1 MDIRKHW
8 TAEIRITSRF
18 NNAELYTNSGHLCHR
33 EEKLPSTVGMRNV
46 SQNDVDEEAIAPC
59 SKCFPTQRVK
69 YENLIG
75 ERCSGL

>member
-8 TAEIRITSRF
+8 TAEVRITSRF
-18 NNAELYTNSGHLCHR
+18 DNAELYTDSSHLCHR
-33 EEKLPSTVGMRNV
+33 ENKLSSTEGMRKI
-46 SQNDVDEEAIAPC
+46 SQNDVDEEGIAPC